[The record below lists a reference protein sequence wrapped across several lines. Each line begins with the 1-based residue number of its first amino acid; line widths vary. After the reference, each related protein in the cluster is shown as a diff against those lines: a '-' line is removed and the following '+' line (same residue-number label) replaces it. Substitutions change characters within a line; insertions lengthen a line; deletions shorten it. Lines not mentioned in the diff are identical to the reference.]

1 MSLVKAIDLL
11 KKADE
16 LNTSVIAFICIDY
29 NMVASVIKAAERKN
43 TPAIVMLL
51 PEHVTLNKAAEF
63 KEFANMV
70 KAMAE
75 DASVPIALHLD
86 HSFEEEEVYRAIDA
100 GFTSVMFDAS
110 RFELEENIRRTKAVV
125 EYAHARGV
133 SVEAELG
140 SVGLAKDKAN
150 EVEDFFTKP

>member
-51 PEHVTLNKAAEF
+51 PEHVTLNKAADF

-86 HSFEEEEVYRAIDA
+86 HSFAEEEVYRAIDA

-110 RFELEENIRRTKAVV
+110 RF
-125 EYAHARGV
+125 
-133 SVEAELG
+133 
-140 SVGLAKDKAN
+140 
-150 EVEDFFTKP
+150 